1 MSETSGI
8 TDAFARVR
16 DEIAR
21 VIDKLGLFKGEAA
34 NAADASEDAGNSV
47 GRFFGDVLTV
57 LLDALAVIIRGVT
70 DLAIALAW
78 VLKFI
83 GVPEALALVWDALL
97 VVKNGIEALI
107 AGVWWV
113 IDAIWALDAAAT
125 DGTRALIGMFDIDL
139 FAQGQAML
147 QSFIDGFMSKVGE
160 LQGAITGALSD
171 LRDLLPFSDAK
182 EGPLADLTASGQAI
196 VDTLAAGIRQAGGD
210 VLDRALQVE
219 LAGVPAMP
227 DLQAPTIPPL
237 GLPNLDAIS
246 AMMEGLLANL
256 PDFDALTAPL
266 PVGPAPQPATAG
278 AGDGG
283 AREFTITIDRIEII
297 ANGGDPE
304 QIAAGVEDAL
314 ARQVRALVE
323 EADTRVRV

>member
-1 MSETSGI
+1 
-8 TDAFARVR
+8 
-16 DEIAR
+16 
-21 VIDKLGLFKGEAA
+21 
-34 NAADASEDAGNSV
+34 
-47 GRFFGDVLTV
+47 
-57 LLDALAVIIRGVT
+57 
-70 DLAIALAW
+70 
-78 VLKFI
+78 
-83 GVPEALALVWDALL
+83 
-97 VVKNGIEALI
+97 
-107 AGVWWV
+107 
-113 IDAIWALDAAAT
+113 
-125 DGTRALIGMFDIDL
+125 
-139 FAQGQAML
+139 
-147 QSFIDGFMSKVGE
+147 
-160 LQGAITGALSD
+160 
-171 LRDLLPFSDAK
+171 
-182 EGPLADLTASGQAI
+182 
-196 VDTLAAGIRQAGGD
+196 
-210 VLDRALQVE
+210 
-219 LAGVPAMP
+219 MP